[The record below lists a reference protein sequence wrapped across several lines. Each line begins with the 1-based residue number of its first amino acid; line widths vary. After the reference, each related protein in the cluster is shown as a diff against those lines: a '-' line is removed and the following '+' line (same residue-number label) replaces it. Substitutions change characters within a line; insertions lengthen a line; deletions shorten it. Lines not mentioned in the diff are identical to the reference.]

1 MKTKNDTLA
10 KVWRQKRTYHHTLR
24 EYRPSLGYYT
34 RDGLLSQ
41 DRKVKFL

>member
-1 MKTKNDTLA
+1 MIRSLKLPTTA
-10 KVWRQKRTYHHTLR
+10 SVSYTLR